1 LPAVKQLGNDSRW
14 TDIVIHP
21 PVAAL
26 LGTIGALRHFCCSWP
41 AVRYDGAIGPS
52 DMWAM
57 LTDRFTEKSEE
68 NP

>member
-1 LPAVKQLGNDSRW
+1 VDHVPLFRNHPQLGYSYRVHEQ
-14 TDIVIHP
+14 ILP
-21 PVAAL
+21 GG
-26 LGTIGALRHFCCSWP
+26 LGHFCCSWP